1 MRMGKAFLGISSA
14 VGAQSTPTRSF
25 LLGTSCRFSSV
36 SCQFAPV
43 RAKGARP
50 RGLAAGRPNGHCES
64 PVPNED
70 FSSLT
75 KNALISR
82 LRDLKRERLVTRKE
96 LSDVKAALDQHSIV
110 AITDASGKITH
121 VNDKFCAI
129 SKYSRDEL
137 LGRDHRIINS
147 RHHPKAFFRSLWSTI
162 GRGEVW
168 CGEIRNR
175 AKDGTIYWVDTTIFP
190 FVNESGKPVQYVA
203 IRTDITKRKADDE
216 EHLRLEAELLASSE
230 RERLSIGSDLH
241 DGLGQQLTA
250 VEFMCTA
257 LRDDIAQKH
266 PELARRIG
274 QVGARLREA
283 VALTRN
289 LSRGLVPVGTG
300 PDALQNGLAELA
312 ERTSEMGGVL
322 CRFECRG
329 PLPPIDPAT
338 AGHVYRIAQEATNNA
353 VKHARAG
360 RVAVRLEKKD
370 GTLTLEV
377 ADNGTGMLQEGR
389 ESRGLGLGL
398 MRHRA
403 NVIGGMLA
411 ISSAPGEGVTVRCT
425 VPIQK

>member
-1 MRMGKAFLGISSA
+1 MDSRPRTS
-14 VGAQSTPTRSF
+14 GAG
-25 LLGTSCRFSSV
+25 L
-36 SCQFAPV
+36 
-43 RAKGARP
+43 
-50 RGLAAGRPNGHCES
+50 RGLAAGRPSGHCQTLL
-64 PVPNED
+64 PNED
-70 FSSLT
+70 FTSLT
-75 KNALISR
+75 KIALIAR
-82 LRDLKRERLVTRKE
+82 LRDLKRERLATNKE
-96 LSDVKAALDQHSIV
+96 LRDVKAALDQHSIV

-121 VNDKFCAI
+121 INDKFCAI

-137 LGRDHRIINS
+137 LGKDHRIINS
-147 RHHPKAFFRSLWSTI
+147 RHHPKEFFRNLWSTI

-216 EHLRLEAELLASSE
+216 EHLRLEAELLAASE

-250 VEFMCTA
+250 VEFMCAA
-257 LRDDIAQKH
+257 LREDIAQKH

-283 VALTRN
+283 VAMTRN
-289 LSRGLVPVGTG
+289 LSRGLVPVGSG

-312 ERTSEMGGVL
+312 ERTSEIGGVL

-329 PLPPIDPAT
+329 PLPTLDPST

-360 RVAVRLEKKD
+360 RVAVRLEKRE
-370 GTLTLEV
+370 GRLILEV
-377 ADNGTGMLQEGR
+377 ADNGTGMLPLDR
-389 ESRGLGLGL
+389 EPRGLGLGL

-403 NVIGGMLA
+403 NVMGGELA
-411 ISSAPGEGVTVRCT
+411 VNSVPGQGVTVTCT
-425 VPIQK
+425 VPIQR